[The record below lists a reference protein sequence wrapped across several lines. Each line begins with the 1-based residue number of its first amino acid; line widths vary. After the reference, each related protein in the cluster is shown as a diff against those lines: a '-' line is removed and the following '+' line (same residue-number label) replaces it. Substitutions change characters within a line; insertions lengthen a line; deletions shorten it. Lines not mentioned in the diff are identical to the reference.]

1 MRHRHQNGRVRRAEA
16 GTRARITDTRKTTPG
31 LRVLERYAVRCGG
44 GANHRFSLSDAVMAK
59 DNHLAVLTGG
69 DPAKLTAALRGAKA
83 QLGHTTHFEVEVD
96 TMEQIEPVLAAGV
109 DTIMLDNFSLAEL
122 AAGVGLVGGRA
133 RVEASGNVNLE
144 TVADIAATGVD
155 VISIGALTH
164 SVTALDLGLDI
175 ELDVEPAVDSG
186 AGPAAAEATM
196 IFLDAAATTPVRR
209 EVLEAMWPYLTG
221 EFGNPSSHHSLGEA
235 AAAALAGARA
245 ATAKALG
252 CRAGEVVFTSG
263 GTEADNLA
271 VKGIALARRAADPRL
286 DRVAISAVEHPA
298 VEESARYLERVHGFA
313 VDVIPVDRF
322 GQVSEEALAAV
333 LQPGTAL
340 VSIMYANNEVGTVQ
354 PIARL
359 AALARAHGV
368 PFHTDAVQAAGWL
381 PLDTGALGVDALSI
395 SGHKLGAPKGSGALF
410 VRGRVRLEPL
420 VHGGGQERGRRSG
433 TENVAGA
440 VALATALALPREP
453 AGRVAALRD
462 GFIDGKDQPDQAA
475 GQKNQSPSMNPSRR
489 AATRPAGSRGER
501 QRRGQRHGAGD
512 VFRARPAA
520 AFLPAA
526 VDQRFKPDPA
536 AHEQRAAALGRAQ
549 LVAGNAQRVHAQRA
563 GVQRQPAGG
572 LDGVG
577 VERDSVRAGQ
587 RREPGDGLDRADL
600 VVGVHDADQRPSRD
614 RSTAA
619 RASSVTC
626 P

>member
-1 MRHRHQNGRVRRAEA
+1 V
-16 GTRARITDTRKTTPG
+16 
-31 LRVLERYAVRCGG
+31 
-44 GANHRFSLSDAVMAK
+44 
-59 DNHLAVLTGG
+59 
-69 DPAKLTAALRGAKA
+69 
-83 QLGHTTHFEVEVD
+83 
-96 TMEQIEPVLAAGV
+96 
-109 DTIMLDNFSLAEL
+109 
-122 AAGVGLVGGRA
+122 
-133 RVEASGNVNLE
+133 
-144 TVADIAATGVD
+144 
-155 VISIGALTH
+155 
-164 SVTALDLGLDI
+164 
-175 ELDVEPAVDSG
+175 
-186 AGPAAAEATM
+186 

-252 CRAGEVVFTSG
+252 CRPGEVVFTSG

-271 VKGIALARRAADPRL
+271 VKGIALARRAAAPRL

-359 AALARAHGV
+359 AALARTHGV

-381 PLDTGALGVDALSI
+381 PLDAGALGVDALSI

-410 VRGRVRLEPL
+410 VRGRVRVEPL

-453 AGRVAALRD
+453 AGSVAALRD
-462 GFIDGKDQPDQAA
+462 GFIDAVLAGVPGAQLTGHRTERLPSVASFCFPGTSGESVLLELERQGVVCSSGSACAAGSDAPSPVLLAMGIEPGIAQTAVRFSFDSTVTAAQLQQAA
-475 GQKNQSPSMNPSRR
+475 
-489 AATRPAGSRGER
+489 
-501 QRRGQRHGAGD
+501 
-512 VFRARPAA
+512 
-520 AFLPAA
+520 AA
-526 VDQRFKPDPA
+526 VRTA
-536 AHEQRAAALGRAQ
+536 
-549 LVAGNAQRVHAQRA
+549 VAG
-563 GVQRQPAGG
+563 
-572 LDGVG
+572 
-577 VERDSVRAGQ
+577 VRSLGT
-587 RREPGDGLDRADL
+587 
-600 VVGVHDADQRPSRD
+600 PS
-614 RSTAA
+614 TG
-619 RASSVTC
+619 
-626 P
+626 